1 MLYLLLGL
9 ALTAGVIIYLMK
21 RGKIKDADGDLIPDA
36 VEEKVKQVKARAKRV
51 KEEVK
56 DVVEAAKEVVEQT
69 KDIPGAVKG
78 KPRKGRKP
86 QK

>member
-36 VEEKVKQVKARAKRV
+36 VEEKVKQVKARAKRI

-69 KDIPGAVKG
+69 KDIPGAAKG